1 MVVVVVVA
9 VPGDDDDDDDVAAV
23 SVAMAAAG
31 RASLLGG
38 TTGTDTGRDDIRLA
52 AGWIYGVSVVVVVVC
67 VVSFSSCICL

>member
-9 VPGDDDDDDDVAAV
+9 VPDDDGDDDDTDVAAV
-23 SVAMAAAG
+23 SVAVVAAAG

-52 AGWIYGVSVVVVVVC
+52 AGWIWRKC
-67 VVSFSSCICL
+67 CLRR